1 MQNSSKLEY
10 RPAANLV
17 IEATRAG
24 RNRDPSGA
32 AETIIGRLVPMGDR
46 VGSSRPAELEE
57 RMKKAR
63 KRSARADAEREGEAI
78 ASRKRRA
85 NGGGGGSS
93 FLANL
98 ESREGAYNPNSTP
111 ESRAAFNLLR
121 TIVQSA
127 LGGDVNEETLV
138 DAAKE
143 VLAVVRDPGI
153 VETHKAAR
161 LATLLGSLSV
171 DTLSRVF
178 TASKACGD
186 FDMRNDEAPLADSG
200 AGATEP
206 AGVAVVIDEESDV
219 DDERDL
225 DVLPDDDEDDAD
237 ADDNAD
243 PGTIVSSD
251 AASGRGLVTVA
262 QSASATL
269 GAPSAADETA
279 AGLVPLDEID
289 AFFVQRKLT
298 ASFDAIESQRL
309 AAEVLELL
317 GAAVTGDDEGTG
329 GGGGDEE
336 IDGSAH
342 GASAAPRAD
351 MRATENGLVA
361 LLGVEHFALI
371 KLFLKNAARIYF
383 VTRIRAAQTDTA
395 RSAARTALSRATAHN
410 GPSLLARL
418 NATLSASAWAASRT
432 ANAGERVQREARELG
447 AKAKAVEAAA
457 HGGEGAESVTATGVA
472 AEMALAPR
480 TVDLTNLTFAA
491 GAHTMT
497 NLKVV
502 LPADAYRVTKKGYE
516 EVHVPALK
524 PRPFADGEREI
535 PITELPAWAQ
545 PAFAG
550 MKSLNRVQSRLA
562 PVLLGTDENILLCA
576 PTGAGKTNVAV
587 LSIMREVGKHRGQ
600 DGVLDLTAFKI
611 VYIAPMK
618 ALVQEVVVNFSQ
630 RLGAFGIKVRE
641 LSGDSS
647 LTKAEIA
654 DTQVIVTTP
663 EKWDVVTRKADERMY
678 TALVRLVIIDE
689 VHLLHDERG
698 AVLEAV
704 VARTLRQGEATKEPV
719 RLVGLSATLPN
730 FEDVATFLR
739 VRPESGLFYF
749 DSSFR
754 PCPLQQQYI
763 GITEKKGLRKLA
775 LMNEICY
782 EKVDEQAGKN
792 QMIIFVHTRKDTAR
806 TARALKDMFLA
817 NDALGKLLREDS
829 ASREILSTESE
840 NVKDADLKELL
851 PFGFAIHHA
860 GMARADRTL
869 VEELFADGHT
879 QVLISTATLAWG
891 VNLPAHSVI
900 IKGTQ
905 IYNPEKGR
913 WCELSPLDVTQMLG
927 RAGRPQFDTFGEGV
941 IITSHDQLQFYLS
954 LMNQQLPIESQLVAR
969 LADTLNAEIV
979 LGSVT
984 TLREAAAW
992 LGYTYLYVRMLRS
1005 PAMYGAGDARAD
1017 DKALLQ
1023 RRVDLAHSAA
1033 LLLDK
1038 HNLIRYDRRGGVF
1051 QTTALGRV
1059 ASHYYV
1065 THATIASFN
1074 AFLKPTI
1081 GDLDLFRLFSLSSE
1095 FKNIIVR
1102 PDEKEELRK
1111 LLDRVPVPV
1120 KESVE
1125 EPSAKVNVLL
1135 QAYISRL
1142 PLDGLALSA
1151 DMIYVHQSAA
1161 RLTRAIFEIC
1171 LRRGWAALSCRALEL
1186 SKMVA
1191 HRQWATASPL
1201 RQFSPAQGGLTEE
1214 TLRKLEKKDLPW
1226 SRYYDLSPGDLG
1238 EMVRLAK
1245 LGKPLHR
1252 LVHSI
1257 PRLEVSA
1264 HVAPITRSL
1273 LRIDVTLTPDFVFD
1287 AKVHGGSENFWVFV
1301 EDADGD
1307 VILHAELFSLKARY
1321 AEEDHVLTFTLPL
1334 TEPMPPHYFLRV
1346 LSDRWLHSETVL
1358 PISFSSIILPS
1369 KFAPH
1374 TELLDL
1380 APLPVSALRV
1390 PEYQALFTSGGV
1402 GDSPTSRLRV
1412 FNPVQT
1418 QTFSALYEGG
1428 ANVLVSAP
1436 SGSGKTVC
1444 AEFALLRLFLH
1455 EPNARAVYIA
1465 PLASLARER
1474 FEDWEV
1480 RFGRGLGKA
1489 VVELTGE
1496 LSSDLKLV
1504 ERAHIVISTPAHWD
1518 AISRRWKK
1526 RRAVQEVRLYV
1537 CDELQMVG
1545 AVDSGP
1551 TYEIVVLRM
1560 RFSAAAMSGG
1570 ANPREPARIVALAS
1584 SVANSRDLCE
1594 WIGAGPAG
1602 SFAFHPAARS
1612 VPLEVRVQGFEVANF
1627 SARILAMARPAYA
1640 ACAAAVSVPGRSAL
1654 IFVPSRKQA
1663 QLTAIDL
1670 ISFAAAEGAT
1680 DRFVRGR
1687 ASATAIEAALAAAGV
1702 EDAALATCLRV
1713 GVGYTYEGQR
1723 AGERTLVERLFQS
1736 GVLGVAVAPAVA
1748 AWGMGSTTW
1757 GAHLVVIMGT
1767 ESYDGRVHS
1776 QVDYPLT
1783 DILRMTGRACRVVR
1797 GADGEALPARCV
1809 LLCASN
1815 RKEYLKKFLYEPL
1828 PVESHLN
1835 LALHDHFAAE
1845 IVNRV
1850 METKQ
1855 DALDYLTWTF
1865 LYRRL
1870 TQNPNYY
1877 NLTGTSNRHVSDFL
1891 SDLVDSTIGDLSASQ
1906 CIAVEEDEMTLTP
1919 LNLGLIA
1926 SYYYVGYMTLE
1937 VFASSLTAKTKM
1949 RGVIEIL
1956 SNAVEF
1962 SSLALRHGEDR
1973 TLRNLSAHVP
1983 LALPHLA
1990 SGVPAASQYSLPHVK
2005 ANLLLQAHFTRR
2017 GLSTELAGDF
2027 SRVADRSI
2035 TLLQAMVDVISSEGW
2050 LKPALAAMEVS
2061 QMLVQGL
2068 WVDRDSPLQQVPHVT
2083 RDIADALAAL
2093 EPPVESVFD
2102 LAALDGGVRSRVLG
2116 LSPAALSDVARF
2128 CNRYPSIDVSYDIE
2142 GASEG
2147 AAVRVASGDSV
2158 ALSVTLTREAGADG
2172 MEEGAGLGA
2181 VFAPRFPHAKSEAWW
2196 VVVGSAAINT
2206 LAAIKRVAF
2215 ADTVRVQLDFPAPA
2229 DAGRYEYKLFIVSDS
2244 YIGCDQE
2251 YGISLDV
2258 GEASGLPI
2266 E

>member
-1 MQNSSKLEY
+1 
-10 RPAANLV
+10 
-17 IEATRAG
+17 
-24 RNRDPSGA
+24 
-32 AETIIGRLVPMGDR
+32 
-46 VGSSRPAELEE
+46 
-57 RMKKAR
+57 
-63 KRSARADAEREGEAI
+63 
-78 ASRKRRA
+78 
-85 NGGGGGSS
+85 
-93 FLANL
+93 
-98 ESREGAYNPNSTP
+98 
-111 ESRAAFNLLR
+111 
-121 TIVQSA
+121 
-127 LGGDVNEETLV
+127 
-138 DAAKE
+138 
-143 VLAVVRDPGI
+143 
-153 VETHKAAR
+153 
-161 LATLLGSLSV
+161 
-171 DTLSRVF
+171 
-178 TASKACGD
+178 
-186 FDMRNDEAPLADSG
+186 
-200 AGATEP
+200 
-206 AGVAVVIDEESDV
+206 
-219 DDERDL
+219 
-225 DVLPDDDEDDAD
+225 
-237 ADDNAD
+237 
-243 PGTIVSSD
+243 
-251 AASGRGLVTVA
+251 
-262 QSASATL
+262 
-269 GAPSAADETA
+269 
-279 AGLVPLDEID
+279 
-289 AFFVQRKLT
+289 
-298 ASFDAIESQRL
+298 
-309 AAEVLELL
+309 
-317 GAAVTGDDEGTG
+317 
-329 GGGGDEE
+329 
-336 IDGSAH
+336 
-342 GASAAPRAD
+342 
-351 MRATENGLVA
+351 
-361 LLGVEHFALI
+361 
-371 KLFLKNAARIYF
+371 
-383 VTRIRAAQTDTA
+383 
-395 RSAARTALSRATAHN
+395 
-410 GPSLLARL
+410 
-418 NATLSASAWAASRT
+418 
-432 ANAGERVQREARELG
+432 
-447 AKAKAVEAAA
+447 
-457 HGGEGAESVTATGVA
+457 
-472 AEMALAPR
+472 
-480 TVDLTNLTFAA
+480 
-491 GAHTMT
+491 
-497 NLKVV
+497 
-502 LPADAYRVTKKGYE
+502 
-516 EVHVPALK
+516 
-524 PRPFADGEREI
+524 
-535 PITELPAWAQ
+535 
-545 PAFAG
+545 
-550 MKSLNRVQSRLA
+550 
-562 PVLLGTDENILLCA
+562 
-576 PTGAGKTNVAV
+576 
-587 LSIMREVGKHRGQ
+587 
-600 DGVLDLTAFKI
+600 
-611 VYIAPMK
+611 
-618 ALVQEVVVNFSQ
+618 
-630 RLGAFGIKVRE
+630 
-641 LSGDSS
+641 
-647 LTKAEIA
+647 
-654 DTQVIVTTP
+654 
-663 EKWDVVTRKADERMY
+663 
-678 TALVRLVIIDE
+678 
-689 VHLLHDERG
+689 
-698 AVLEAV
+698 
-704 VARTLRQGEATKEPV
+704 
-719 RLVGLSATLPN
+719 
-730 FEDVATFLR
+730 
-739 VRPESGLFYF
+739 
-749 DSSFR
+749 
-754 PCPLQQQYI
+754 
-763 GITEKKGLRKLA
+763 
-775 LMNEICY
+775 
-782 EKVDEQAGKN
+782 
-792 QMIIFVHTRKDTAR
+792 
-806 TARALKDMFLA
+806 
-817 NDALGKLLREDS
+817 
-829 ASREILSTESE
+829 
-840 NVKDADLKELL
+840 
-851 PFGFAIHHA
+851 
-860 GMARADRTL
+860 
-869 VEELFADGHT
+869 
-879 QVLISTATLAWG
+879 
-891 VNLPAHSVI
+891 
-900 IKGTQ
+900 
-905 IYNPEKGR
+905 
-913 WCELSPLDVTQMLG
+913 
-927 RAGRPQFDTFGEGV
+927 
-941 IITSHDQLQFYLS
+941 
-954 LMNQQLPIESQLVAR
+954 
-969 LADTLNAEIV
+969 
-979 LGSVT
+979 
-984 TLREAAAW
+984 
-992 LGYTYLYVRMLRS
+992 
-1005 PAMYGAGDARAD
+1005 MYGAGDARAD

-1023 RRVDLAHSAA
+1023 RRIDLAHSAA

-1081 GDLDLFRLFSLSSE
+1081 SDLDLFRLFSLSSE

-1171 LRRGWAALSCRALEL
+1171 LRRGWAVLARRALEL
-1186 SKMVA
+1186 SKMVD

-1201 RQFSPAQGGLTEE
+1201 RQFSAAQGGLTEE

-1287 AKVHGGSENFWVFV
+1287 SKIHGGSENFWVFV

-1321 AEEDHVLTFTLPL
+1321 AEEDHILTFTLPL

-1358 PISFSSIILPS
+1358 PISFSSLILPS

-1390 PEYQALFTSGGV
+1390 PEYQALFTSGSV
-1402 GDSPTSRLRV
+1402 GDSPSSRLRV

-1418 QTFSALYEGG
+1418 QTFSALYESD

-1444 AEFALLRLFLH
+1444 AEFALLRLFSH

-1496 LSSDLKLV
+1496 LTSDLKLI
-1504 ERAHIVISTPAHWD
+1504 ERAHIVISTPSQWD

-1526 RRAVQEVRLYV
+1526 RRIVQDVRLYI
-1537 CDELQMVG
+1537 CDELQMIG
-1545 AVDSGP
+1545 AIESGP
-1551 TYEIVVLRM
+1551 TYEVVVLRM

-1570 ANPREPARIVALAS
+1570 PNPRVPARIVALAS

-1594 WIGAGPAG
+1594 WIGASPTG

-1612 VPLEVRVQGFEVANF
+1612 VPLEVRVQGFEVSNF

-1640 ACAAAVSVPGRSAL
+1640 ACASAVSTPGRSAL

-1670 ISFAAAEGAT
+1670 ISFAAAEGKT

-1687 ASATAIEAALAAAGV
+1687 ASATAIEAALTAAGV
-1702 EDAALATCLRV
+1702 EDAALATCLRA

-1723 AGERTLVERLFQS
+1723 AGERMLVERLFQS

-1748 AWGMGSTTW
+1748 AWGMGSSTW

-1783 DILRMTGRACRVVR
+1783 DVLRMTGRACRVAR
-1797 GADGEALPARCV
+1797 GTNGEDLPARCV

-1828 PVESHLN
+1828 PLESHLN

-1845 IVNRV
+1845 IVNRI

-1891 SDLVDSTIGDLSASQ
+1891 SDLVDSTVGDLAASQ

-1926 SYYYVGYMTLE
+1926 SYYYVGYTTLE

-1956 SNAVEF
+1956 SNAAEF

-1973 TLRNLSAHVP
+1973 TMRNLSAHVP
-1983 LALPHLA
+1983 LALPPLPD
-1990 SGVPAASQYSLPHVK
+1990 GVPVASQYNLPHVK
-2005 ANLLLQAHFTRR
+2005 ANLLLQAHFSRR
-2017 GLSTELAGDF
+2017 GLSAELAGDF
-2027 SRVADRSI
+2027 SRIADRSI

-2068 WVDRDSPLQQVPHVT
+2068 WVDRDSPLQQVPHIT
-2083 RDIADALAAL
+2083 RDIADALGAL
-2093 EPPVESVFD
+2093 DPPVESVFD
-2102 LAALDGGVRSRVLG
+2102 LAALDGSVRSRVLG
-2116 LSPAALSDVARF
+2116 LGAAALSDVARF
-2128 CNRYPSIDVSYDIE
+2128 CNRYPSIDVAFDIE
-2142 GASEG
+2142 GALEG
-2147 AAVRVASGDSV
+2147 TAAVRIAPGESI
-2158 ALSVTLTREAGADG
+2158 AMSVTLTREAGADG

-2181 VFAPRFPHAKSEAWW
+2181 VYAPRFPHAKSEAWW
-2196 VVVGSAAINT
+2196 VVIGSTSTNT

-2215 ADTVRVQLDFPAPA
+2215 ADTIRVKLDFPSPP
-2229 DAGRYEYKLFIVSDS
+2229 DAGSHKYKLFIVSDS

-2251 YGISLDV
+2251 YEISLDV
-2258 GEASGLPI
+2258 GE
-2266 E
+2266 